1 MKRVIAS
8 SLGVCCL
15 LLFATAARA
24 YNTGGIIV
32 WPVPFYPG
40 SGIVQITDLQALA
53 LEAMGYPGGAL
64 FNKVKVKV
72 HTLEGEEVN
81 SGMFPGYPA
90 IWNGRDRSGNRV
102 EPGMYIIK
110 VESEDVRNGLH
121 GTRTVK
127 VLANGRS
134 RGTFTRGGFV
144 GGKYVAMGRNGEVT
158 ADDVYSIYWNP
169 AGLTELRHAQILTE
183 KEIKEK
189 AEKGKVD
196 DISEAELIR
205 FSEEE
210 KRFSVQVAASGSML
224 TFGANTAFFGMA
236 INLPTGVLGIGSYT
250 IFSGGVGRTD
260 YNGVRTG
267 TLDYLA
273 TAGYISY
280 GVSLGVTSLGF
291 SVKALYEK
299 IGNDYYLGCGTDIG
313 TQVYLLPFLKI
324 GLMVQDLGTG
334 MYPMV
339 KRAGIDQSYA
349 FAYPTLK
356 LGIAVITN
364 RNFTIA
370 VSGIKKLDV
379 KTFGYSIGAQYDIMK
394 WASIYIGL
402 KDLVF
407 SAGLTF
413 HVVRFDVSYAFT
425 MDTITKGFNHIA
437 SATVMF

>member
-1 MKRVIAS
+1 MKQTARLVSFFFCIMLPAS
-8 SLGVCCL
+8 AVM
-15 LLFATAARA
+15 A
-24 YNTGGIIV
+24 YNTKGIVV

-53 LEAMGYPGGAL
+53 LEAMGYPGGSV
-64 FNKVKVKV
+64 FNKVKVKIYTV
-72 HTLEGEEVN
+72 EGDEVN

-90 IWNGRDRSGNRV
+90 IWDGRDRGGSRV
-102 EPGMYIIK
+102 EPGMYIMK

-121 GTRTVK
+121 GTRTVR

-134 RGTFTRGGFV
+134 RGTFTRGGWV
-144 GGKYVAMGRNGEVT
+144 GGRYVAMGRNGEVT

-169 AGLTELRHAQILTE
+169 AGLTELRHTQLLTE

-189 AEKGKVD
+189 AEKGKAD
-196 DISEAELIR
+196 EISEADLIK

-210 KRFSVQVAASGSML
+210 KSFSVQMAVSGSML
-224 TFGANTAFFGMA
+224 TFGASTAFFGMA

-250 IFSGGVGRTD
+250 IFSGGIDRRD
-260 YNGVRTG
+260 YNGLKTG
-267 TLDYLA
+267 SLDYIA
-273 TAGYISY
+273 TAGYLSY
-280 GVSLGVTSLGF
+280 GVSLGVTSFGF
-291 SVKALYEK
+291 SIKGLYEK
-299 IGNDYYLGCGTDIG
+299 IGNDYYLGCGADIG
-313 TQVYLLPFLKI
+313 TQVYLLPFLKV

-356 LGIAVITN
+356 LGLAVITN
-364 RNFTIA
+364 RNFTLA
-370 VSGIKKLDV
+370 VSGIKKLDQ
-379 KTFGYSIGAQYDIMK
+379 KTFGYSVGAQYDVLK

-402 KDLVF
+402 RDLVF
-407 SAGLTF
+407 SAGVTF

-425 MDTITKGFNHIA
+425 MDTVTKGFNHIA